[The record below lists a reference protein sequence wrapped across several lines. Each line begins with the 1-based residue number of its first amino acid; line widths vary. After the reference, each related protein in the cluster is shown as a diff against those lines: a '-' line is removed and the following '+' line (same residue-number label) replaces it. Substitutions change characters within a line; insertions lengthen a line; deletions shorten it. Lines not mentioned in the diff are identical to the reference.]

1 MASWVGEHLLEVVR
15 PVFSGRVVKYSECQA
30 GAAAL
35 PAPPLSTPQ
44 PMHCSC
50 LEGTESHVTFDVILE
65 GGEWSCGDLDQAADP
80 VPPYE
85 DRLGPDG

>member
-1 MASWVGEHLLEVVR
+1 
-15 PVFSGRVVKYSECQA
+15 
-30 GAAAL
+30 
-35 PAPPLSTPQ
+35 
-44 PMHCSC
+44 MHCSC